1 MLTYDGGKG
10 EYVNLNIIE
19 QLGNVF
25 PVQYEVVAGDSCLV
39 LFWRLK
45 NPVHLALKK
54 ATFFV

>member
-1 MLTYDGGKG
+1 MVVKG
-10 EYVNLNIIE
+10 MYVNLHIIE

-45 NPVHLALKK
+45 NPVHVALKK
-54 ATFFV
+54 ATFLV